1 VSESFHSSKSY
12 NPGLNSRLKEYHM
25 HGYKI
30 LEDRK
35 LLYMKYSGVDDVVV
49 HCSKYIIAH

>member
-1 VSESFHSSKSY
+1 
-12 NPGLNSRLKEYHM
+12 M

-35 LLYMKYSGVDDVVV
+35 LLYIRYSDVDDVVV
-49 HCSKYIIAH
+49 HCSKYITVH